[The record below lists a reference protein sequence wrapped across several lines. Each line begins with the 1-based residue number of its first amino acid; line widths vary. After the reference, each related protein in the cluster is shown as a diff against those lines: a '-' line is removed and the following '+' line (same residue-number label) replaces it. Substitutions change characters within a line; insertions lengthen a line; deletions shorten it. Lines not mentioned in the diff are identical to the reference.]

1 MSAAQV
7 VAQALLGVPLPAAR
21 AALRLRWQQMPV
33 ATRWGWAGLVLFF
46 VALAAAIA
54 WLVGRRHA
62 APVLFSGLAAVLML
76 AWGGQVAGLLEQN
89 QPQLA
94 RLVPGHVR
102 VLRHVAVA
110 LWAALALV
118 LGAVAWVA
126 FGRSFEFWGCVL
138 VVGALAAALAWCAR
152 WPLLWV
158 VFSVLPGLW
167 PVLSGGASLHAA
179 WLQALEAWRAYTPAS
194 TAAVLML
201 LALSVAAIFG
211 RGDARHDRAF
221 ERRRAW
227 RWLESPRPADAAA
240 RRGPALRT
248 STLAWL
254 VWPLAAVGNAWL
266 ARLLRQ
272 ASPSRRSVMARAELV
287 LHGCHHWMWHL
298 QGVTAVLLVL
308 ALVLLA
314 LGFTVLPDPARIPM
328 EQVWWKGQVGIAVAL
343 ASLALNLPCLLP
355 RALHDSRRE
364 QALLLLLPG
373 LPRGPALNAA
383 VTRLQLR
390 HAGLAWACMVL
401 PALAV
406 YAAAG
411 TALALC
417 VALVALPVLVAWLL
431 RPPALQAEASKLR
444 NALPMVAILV
454 GGALLLTLLGGWRVP
469 VAPAALGG
477 AAATSLV
484 LALGLGWHGWRRV
497 VAAPTALPAGRLG

>member
-1 MSAAQV
+1 MSATARV
-7 VAQALLGVPLPAAR
+7 FAQALLGVPLPAAR
-21 AALRLRWQQMPV
+21 AALRLRWQQMPT
-33 ATRWGWAGLVLFF
+33 AARWGWASLVLFF
-46 VALAAAIA
+46 VVLAGAIG

-62 APVLFSGLAAVLML
+62 APVLFSGFAAVLML

-110 LWAALALV
+110 LWAALALA
-118 LGAVAWVA
+118 LGAGAWVA

-152 WPLLWV
+152 WPLLWF
-158 VFSVLPGLW
+158 VFSVVPGLW
-167 PVLSGGASLHAA
+167 PVLSGGQGLYEA
-179 WLQALEAWRAYTPAS
+179 WLQALDAWRAYTPAS
-194 TAAVLML
+194 TAVLLML
-201 LALSVAAIFG
+201 LAVSVAAIFG
-211 RGDARHDRAF
+211 RGDARHARAF
-221 ERRRAW
+221 ESRRAW
-227 RWLESPRPADAAA
+227 RWLEPRAADAATA
-240 RRGPALRT
+240 RGPALRE

-266 ARLLRQ
+266 ARLLRR

-298 QGVTAVLLVL
+298 QGVTAVLLVM
-308 ALVLLA
+308 ALVLLV
-314 LGFTVLPDPARIPM
+314 LVFTVLPDPARIPM
-328 EQVWWKGQVGIAVAL
+328 DQVWWKGQVGIAVAP

-364 QALLLLLPG
+364 QALLMLLPG

-383 VTRLQLR
+383 VARLQLR
-390 HAGLAWACMVL
+390 HAGLAWACIAF
-401 PALAV
+401 PALAI
-406 YAAAG
+406 YAASG

-431 RPPALQAEASKLR
+431 RPPALQGEASKLR
-444 NALPMVAILV
+444 NVLPMAAILI
-454 GGALLLTLLGGWRVP
+454 GGALLLTLLGGWRQPVP
-469 VAPAALGG
+469 PAALGAT
-477 AAATSLV
+477 AAASMV
-484 LALGLGWHGWRRV
+484 LALLLGLRGWRRV

>member
-1 MSAAQV
+1 MSASTRV

-33 ATRWGWAGLVLFF
+33 ASRWGWAGLVLFF
-46 VALAAAIA
+46 VGLAAAIA

-62 APVLFSGLAAVLML
+62 APVLFSGFAAVLML

-110 LWAALALV
+110 LWAALALA
-118 LGAVAWVA
+118 LGAGAWVA
-126 FGRSFEFWGCVL
+126 LGGAFELWACVI
-138 VVGALAAALAWCAR
+138 VAAAVAAALAWCAR
-152 WPLLWV
+152 WPLLWF

-179 WLQALEAWRAYTPAS
+179 WLQALEVWRAHAPVS
-194 TAAVLML
+194 TAAVLVL
-201 LALSVAAIFG
+201 LAASVAAIFG
-211 RGDARHDRAF
+211 RGDVRHARAF

-227 RWLESPRPADAAA
+227 RWLEPRPAGTVPV
-240 RRGPALRT
+240 RGPAVRE
-248 STLAWL
+248 SALAWL
-254 VWPLAAVGNAWL
+254 AWPLAAVGNAWL
-266 ARLLRQ
+266 ARLLRR
-272 ASPSRRSVMARAELV
+272 ASPSPRSVMARAELV

-308 ALVLLA
+308 AAVIA
-314 LGFTVLPDPARIPM
+314 TVWFTVLPDPARISM
-328 EQVWWKGQVGIAVAL
+328 DQVWWKGQVGIAVAL

-355 RALHDSRRE
+355 RALWDSRRE

-373 LPRGPALNAA
+373 LPRGAGLNAA
-383 VTRLQLR
+383 VARLQLR
-390 HAGLAWACMVL
+390 HAGVAWACIAL
-401 PALAV
+401 PALAIH
-406 YAAAG
+406 AAAG

-431 RPPALQAEASKLR
+431 RPPALRGEASKLR

-454 GGALLLTLLGGWRVP
+454 GSALLLTLLGGWRAP

-477 AAATSLV
+477 AAVTSLV
-484 LALGLGWHGWRRV
+484 LALGLGWRGWRQV